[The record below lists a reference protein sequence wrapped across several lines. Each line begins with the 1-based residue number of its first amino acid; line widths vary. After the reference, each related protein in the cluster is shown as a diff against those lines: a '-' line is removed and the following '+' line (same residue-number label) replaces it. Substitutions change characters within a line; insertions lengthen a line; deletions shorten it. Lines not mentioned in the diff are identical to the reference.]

1 MGQMTMQQAHVSD
14 RGSDM
19 VACRMTPFLRLFYLT
34 QVKRKPIFHFFEFS
48 EFLVGTGSG
57 DSSRLQIDN
66 RP

>member
-1 MGQMTMQQAHVSD
+1 MAIQQAHATDHDGDSA
-14 RGSDM
+14 
-19 VACRMTPFLRLFYLT
+19 ACRIATSLRLFYLT

-48 EFLVGTGSG
+48 EFLVSTGSG